1 MTSHEFKS
9 YYEAWE
15 RVAIV
20 VAAEKKAKEIMRRAM
35 EKTER

>member
-1 MTSHEFKS
+1 MTQQEFKS

-15 RVAIV
+15 RIAIV
-20 VAAEKKAKEIMRRAM
+20 VAAEKKAKDMMRRAM